1 MKRMG
6 WIIVLVMV
14 IAALVAIRSKR
25 VDQKENAPLLTPAPP
40 TVEVSQVRMG
50 RVADT
55 RHVTG
60 AIIADNEAA
69 VAPQIMAQILEIKV
83 REGDHVSSGDLLAVL
98 DTRELEEVLSQAE
111 AGFEA
116 NRGGIAAAE
125 AAWQTQ
131 KAATDRDLLLFEAK
145 AISEEQWEVSRT
157 LEISALARLD
167 AARAELQIAA
177 KRRDQA
183 RTRRGYAELRAPF
196 DGRVV
201 DRSAD
206 PGDLA
211 IPGKAVLTLIRNG
224 SVRVRVQLP
233 ADDLSAITEGLPL
246 QLSLGGATIDATIS
260 RVVPAMDR
268 SRLAVFEVDLHTP
281 PASFVSGAIVGV
293 DLELWGSE
301 GIVVPTGA
309 LLEGEN
315 GIWVFTVEYATVH
328 PLKVEVRAQ
337 STTEAV
343 VIGGLDEGDV
353 VVIAQP
359 SRLMLLADGM
369 KVLVHGG
376 EK

>member
-1 MKRMG
+1 MKRLG

-14 IAALVAIRSKR
+14 IAALGAIRLKR
-25 VDQKENAPLLTPAPP
+25 VDQKDNAPLLTPASPM
-40 TVEVSQVRMG
+40 VEVSQVRMG
-50 RVADT
+50 RVASS

-60 AIIADNEAA
+60 TIIAENEAA
-69 VAPQIMAQILEIKV
+69 VAPLIMAQILEIKV
-83 REGDHVSSGDLLAVL
+83 RAGDHVKSGELLAVL
-98 DTRELEEVLSQAE
+98 DSRELDEVLSQAE

-125 AAWQTQ
+125 AVWKTQ
-131 KAATDRDLLLFEAK
+131 KAATDRDRLLVEAK

-167 AARAELQIAA
+167 AARAELKIAA
-177 KRRDQA
+177 QRRDQA
-183 RTRRGYAELRAPF
+183 RTRRGYSELTAPF

-211 IPGKAVLTLIRNG
+211 IPGRAVLTLIRNG
-224 SVRVRVQLP
+224 PVRVRVQLP
-233 ADDLSAITEGLPL
+233 ADDLSAIIEGLPL
-246 QLSLGGATIDATIS
+246 QLSLGDVTVDATIT

-268 SRLAVFEVDLHTP
+268 SRLAVFEVDLPAP
-281 PASFVSGAIVGV
+281 PASFVSGAIVAV
-293 DLELWGSE
+293 DLQLRSSE

-309 LLEGEN
+309 LLEGER
-315 GIWVFTVEYATVH
+315 GIWVFTVEHATVH
-328 PLKVEVRAQ
+328 PVEVEVLAR

-343 VIGGLDEGDV
+343 VIGDLDEGDV
-353 VVIAQP
+353 VVTAQS
-359 SRLMLLADGM
+359 SRLMLLAEGM
-369 KVLVHGG
+369 KVVVHGG

>member
-1 MKRMG
+1 MKRLG
-6 WIIVLVMV
+6 WIIVLVIV
-14 IAALVAIRSKR
+14 VVGLGALRMKR
-25 VDQKENAPLLTPAPP
+25 VNQKENAPLLTPAPP

-50 RVADT
+50 RVAGS
-55 RHVTG
+55 RRVTG
-60 AIIADNEAA
+60 AVIADNEAA
-69 VAPQIMAQILEIKV
+69 VAPLIMAQILEIKV
-83 REGDHVSSGDLLAVL
+83 REGDHVTSGDLLAVL

-116 NRGGIAAAE
+116 NRSGIAAAE

-131 KAATDRDLLLFEAK
+131 KAATDRNRLLFEAK
-145 AISEEQWEVSRT
+145 AISEEQLEVSRT

-183 RTRRGYAELRAPF
+183 RTRRGYADLKAPF

-224 SVRVRVQLP
+224 PVRVRVQLP

-268 SRLAVFEVDLHTP
+268 SRLAVFEVDLRTP

-309 LLEGEN
+309 LLEGEH
-315 GIWVFTVEYATVH
+315 GIWVFTVEHATVH
-328 PLKVEVRAQ
+328 PVKVEVRAQ

-343 VIGGLDEGDV
+343 VIGDLDDGDV

>member
-1 MKRMG
+1 MKRLG

-14 IAALVAIRSKR
+14 VAVLGAIRMKR
-25 VDQKENAPLLTPAPP
+25 VSQKENAPLLTPAPP

-50 RVADT
+50 RVAGS

-60 AIIADNEAA
+60 TVVADNEAA
-69 VAPQIMAQILEIKV
+69 VAPLIMAQILEIKV
-83 REGDHVSSGDLLAVL
+83 REGDHVTSGDLLAVL

-125 AAWQTQ
+125 ATWQTQ
-131 KAATDRDLLLFEAK
+131 KAATDRDRLLLEAK

-157 LEISALARLD
+157 LEISALAGLD

-224 SVRVRVQLP
+224 PVRVRAQLP
-233 ADDLSAITEGLPL
+233 ADDLSVITKGLPL
-246 QLSLGGATIDATIS
+246 QLSLGGATVDATIS

-268 SRLAVFEVDLHTP
+268 SRLAVFEADLRAP

-293 DLELWGSE
+293 DLQLRGSE
-301 GIVVPTGA
+301 GIVVPTSA
-309 LLEGEN
+309 LLEGEH
-315 GIWVFTVEYATVH
+315 GIWVFEVEHATIH
-328 PLKVEVRAQ
+328 PVKVEVSAR

-343 VIGGLDEGDV
+343 VTGGLDEGDIV
-353 VVIAQP
+353 VTAQP
-359 SRLMLLADGM
+359 SRLMLLAEGM